1 LATFLFRKTPN
12 AELKKRIICMSS
24 QIKIYSIS

>member
-12 AELKKRIICMSS
+12 AELKKENYLHEFSN
-24 QIKIYSIS
+24 